1 MQHQTIAPNSPH
13 QIEAQL
19 DKDREALLIS
29 LETLRQRFSIAN
41 LWSEGASLVKANA
54 GPYTQAIDA
63 AVRANPLALSVTAI
77 GLAWLILG
85 RRGTPDSD
93 PSRLAGNRFEAE
105 SRWEDEGGPVSELPE
120 ADALWMQEADRL
132 RLRASGLMAKINAAV
147 RDNLA
152 SAADLDNSRADVAS
166 SLAKDVRRVMASGLE
181 SLTESARETALAAR
195 ERAYTARLAVTKRGA
210 EVVRDNPF
218 VAGLALAVAGAALA
232 ALLPQSPTENHVL
245 GAPRDRLMK
254 DAKRMLQ
261 DERQRIATT
270 VDRMAHELT
279 AELGSSFAVGAT
291 KGADYRKRLDEAD
304 IARV

>member
-1 MQHQTIAPNSPH
+1 MQHQTIAPNSPR

-19 DKDREALLIS
+19 DKDREALLTS
-29 LETLRQRFSIAN
+29 LETLRERFSITN
-41 LWSEGASLVKANA
+41 LWSDGASLVKANA

-85 RRGTPDSD
+85 RRGTPDAD
-93 PSRLAGNRFEAE
+93 PSRLAGTRFEAE

-132 RLRASGLMAKINAAV
+132 RMRASGLMAKINGAV
-147 RDNLA
+147 RSNLA
-152 SAADLDNSRADVAS
+152 SAADLDKSRADVAS

-181 SLTESARETALAAR
+181 SLTGSARDTALTAR

-218 VAGLALAVAGAALA
+218 VAGLALAVAGATVA

-245 GAPRDRLMK
+245 GAPRDRLIK

-261 DERQRIATT
+261 DERQRIAST

-279 AELGSSFAVGAT
+279 AELGSSFAAGASNR
-291 KGADYRKRLDEAD
+291 ADYRNRLDDAD
-304 IARV
+304 FTQI